1 MTRTG
6 LQRMVM
12 AMVIMLAVGGF
23 AAGAFAGMYG
33 SGAADGSGS
42 MVDVLAGTPV
52 TVSGTVAEIAGGQSG
67 VKIDTGAVELA
78 TVYSFGPTAMWNG
91 AGIAKP
97 QVGEY
102 VVVNGSEVTFS
113 DGSTK
118 IIALSV
124 VIDGVELTLRD
135 AETGAPVWRGIG
147 ANTGGA
153 VGAYPGAPVWRGIG
167 GGAGGGG
174 LRDGS
179 CLK

>member
-1 MTRTG
+1 MKATG
-6 LQRMVM
+6 LQRLVM
-12 AMVIMLAVGGF
+12 ALVIMLAVGGF

-33 SGAADGSGS
+33 SGAADGSGP

-67 VKIDTGAVELA
+67 VKIDTGAAELV
-78 TVYSFGPTAMWNG
+78 TVYGFGPTAMWDA

-113 DGSTK
+113 DGSTR

-124 VIDGVELTLRD
+124 VIDGIELPLRD
-135 AETGAPVWRGIG
+135 PETGAPVWRG
-147 ANTGGA
+147 
-153 VGAYPGAPVWRGIG
+153 
-167 GGAGGGG
+167 GG

-179 CLK
+179 CQR